1 MMIHKMNHMPYA
13 SGMQQVKPMEAA
25 NIVLEARTC
34 MGESQRTFAARL
46 GTAQSLVCKYER
58 GDVSPPA
65 AILIQCMN
73 LLQMRP
79 GSVSPDELVALVKTR
94 LSGDQMAAARQA
106 VAKLIQCLPGR

>member
-1 MMIHKMNHMPYA
+1 MIHEMNHMPYA
-13 SGMQQVKPMEAA
+13 SSMQQVKPMEAA
-25 NIVLEARTC
+25 SIVLDARTRL
-34 MGESQRTFAARL
+34 GESQRAFAARL

-65 AILIQCMN
+65 SVLIQCMN

-79 GSVSPDELVALVKTR
+79 ADVSSDELVALVKTR

-106 VAKLIQCLPGR
+106 VAKLIQCLPGH